1 MNLTDNLLFDGISI
15 GESRRLYSLLRMRRV
30 EVKKG
35 EIAYKFSS
43 KNQEIGYVVS
53 GLAKIIKY
61 DEQGNQSLLEILHN
75 GSLFGNAFAY
85 ALRGSEYIVAVASTD
100 LVVDYIP
107 QSELMKGCGQSCD
120 HRHKLIVNVL
130 SLMSKKTTGLSERI
144 EIMSNH
150 TIKGKLL
157 CYFNTLSSRF
167 GSKSFEME
175 LSLSALAEYL
185 AVDRSA
191 MMREIKKLKDD
202 KVVEIKGKSVTLL

>member
-1 MNLTDNLLFDGISI
+1 
-15 GESRRLYSLLRMRRV
+15 MRRV

>member
-1 MNLTDNLLFDGISI
+1 
-15 GESRRLYSLLRMRRV
+15 MRRV

-75 GSLFGNAFAY
+75 GSLFGNAFAYALRGSDFAY